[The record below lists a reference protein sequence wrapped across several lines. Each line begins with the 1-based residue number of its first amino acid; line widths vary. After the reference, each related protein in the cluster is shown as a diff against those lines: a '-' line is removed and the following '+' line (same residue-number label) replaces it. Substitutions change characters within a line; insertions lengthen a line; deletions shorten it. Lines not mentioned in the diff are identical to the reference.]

1 MYQEKET
8 TKNKFST
15 DDALYRVLKK
25 QLTTH
30 KKTGNKWEIFGL
42 IKRFPK
48 LFCLNFQDPEEQ
60 ANFNDWIEEKL
71 DTILNSYNPR
81 ISSFYIFLNNT
92 LNFYLRNYKKFANRK
107 KAAMYAFMYDSGKS
121 IIIENTEPRLFYEN
135 TAADPTAPYLTSFVP
150 DKLKLWLIILGLKC
164 ADYLDGD
171 LKYKLCSITGFEE
184 AHLDNLIGTLKES
197 YKTRQ
202 AKIEGLKEILYK
214 YYIKTYNIQYQIKNT
229 TFDETEELEK
239 LKTRLSEYKIRQQKI
254 LQRLNQIKK
263 TPSNKKI
270 AEILNI
276 EKGTVDYAMRVM
288 LEDSGTGFYN
298 KFCDKIRH
306 EDLLSQ
312 QQYP

>member
-1 MYQEKET
+1 
-8 TKNKFST
+8 
-15 DDALYRVLKK
+15 
-25 QLTTH
+25 
-30 KKTGNKWEIFGL
+30 
-42 IKRFPK
+42 
-48 LFCLNFQDPEEQ
+48 
-60 ANFNDWIEEKL
+60 
-71 DTILNSYNPR
+71 
-81 ISSFYIFLNNT
+81 
-92 LNFYLRNYKKFANRK
+92 
-107 KAAMYAFMYDSGKS
+107 MYAFMYDSGKN

-184 AHLDNLIGTLKES
+184 THLDNLIGTLKES

>member
-1 MYQEKET
+1 MYREKENA
-8 TKNKFST
+8 KNKFSA
-15 DDALYRVLKK
+15 DDDLYRVLKK
-25 QLTTH
+25 QLTSH
-30 KKTGNKWEIFGL
+30 KKTGNKWEIFEL

-184 AHLDNLIGTLKES
+184 THLDNLIGTLKES
-197 YKTRQ
+197 YQTRQ
-202 AKIEGLKEILYK
+202 AKIEG
-214 YYIKTYNIQYQIKNT
+214 IK
-229 TFDETEELEK
+229 
-239 LKTRLSEYKIRQQKI
+239 
-254 LQRLNQIKK
+254 
-263 TPSNKKI
+263 
-270 AEILNI
+270 
-276 EKGTVDYAMRVM
+276 
-288 LEDSGTGFYN
+288 
-298 KFCDKIRH
+298 
-306 EDLLSQ
+306 
-312 QQYP
+312 

>member
-1 MYQEKET
+1 MYREKENA
-8 TKNKFST
+8 KNKFSA
-15 DDALYRVLKK
+15 DDDLYRVLKK
-25 QLTTH
+25 QLTSH
-30 KKTGNKWEIFGL
+30 KKTGNKWEIFEL

-184 AHLDNLIGTLKES
+184 THLDNLIGTLKES

-214 YYIKTYNIQYQIKNT
+214 YYIKTYNIQYQI
-229 TFDETEELEK
+229 
-239 LKTRLSEYKIRQQKI
+239 
-254 LQRLNQIKK
+254 
-263 TPSNKKI
+263 
-270 AEILNI
+270 
-276 EKGTVDYAMRVM
+276 
-288 LEDSGTGFYN
+288 
-298 KFCDKIRH
+298 
-306 EDLLSQ
+306 
-312 QQYP
+312 